1 MLKYYKNIQL
11 SERGD
16 ILSGKKWNIAQNNKD
31 LAADIAEE
39 FSLEPLAAL
48 LLVSRGIT
56 DSEEI
61 ENFLF
66 GEELFRDP
74 LEFTDMDKAVERI
87 ERAVRNFEKIM
98 IFGDYDADGVTS
110 AALLY
115 LYLSANGADVS
126 YYIPDRVSEGYG
138 ISKTAVKKFS
148 EEGIKLIITVD
159 NGIAAVGEVELAA
172 SLGIDTVITDHHK
185 VPETLPD
192 AVAVVNPHR
201 DGDVCGFTDYAGVGV
216 ALLLCSALEGDG
228 ERILEEYS
236 DLAAIGTLA
245 DVVPVIDENRIIVKR
260 GIEKINKMP
269 RLGIDALKKAAG
281 ADTREFTAS
290 TVSYTLAPRI
300 NAAGRMRS
308 AMLAM
313 KLLLSDTAA
322 AADEAA
328 YEIECA
334 NRERQTV
341 ENEITAQA
349 VKIIESDDSIK
360 YAPIIVAAGE
370 GWHQGVIGIVAARLA
385 SKYGKPAIVISTDG
399 GIGKASCRSI
409 EGFSIYDALKS
420 VSDILTHF
428 GGHTLAAGFGIE
440 AGVIGELRRRLC
452 EYCEKT
458 EMPFLSV
465 SVDFKIKPSYITNE
479 LLIVLGLFEPY
490 GAGNPQPCFAIKEVT
505 LKAIKPVGEGKHL
518 RLTFS
523 KDGSDVTAM
532 LFSVAPARFPYK
544 IGDTLDIAFKVEKN
558 EFRGEVRP
566 SVHIADIRFSDIDFY
581 KLSSSVRLYESY
593 KSGRRLT
600 EKQLEFLNVDRN
612 FISSVYKFIRANK
625 NFSYDTDVFCE
636 RSGCPAVNAAK
647 VLVSLDAL
655 CELELVRR
663 DENGYSINE
672 NTGKKELSSS
682 LILKNI
688 SERRE

>member
-1 MLKYYKNIQL
+1 M
-11 SERGD
+11 SR
-16 ILSGKKWNIAQNNKD
+16 KKWNIAQNNKD

-56 DSEEI
+56 DSEKI
-61 ENFLF
+61 ESFLF

-74 LEFTDMDKAVERI
+74 FEFTDMGKAVERI

-115 LYLSANGADVS
+115 LYLSSNGADVS

-138 ISKTAVKKFS
+138 ISQTAVKRFA
-148 EEGIKLIITVD
+148 EEGVRLIITVD
-159 NGIAAVGEVELAA
+159 NGISAVSEVELAK

-185 VPETLPD
+185 VPEALPD

-201 DGDVCGFTDYAGVGV
+201 DEGVCEFTDYAGVGV
-216 ALLLCSALEGDG
+216 AFLLCSALEGDG
-228 ERILEEYS
+228 DKILEEYS

-245 DVVPVIDENRIIVKR
+245 DVVPVVDENRIIIKK

-290 TVSYTLAPRI
+290 TVSFTLAPRI
-300 NAAGRMRS
+300 NAAGRMKS

-313 KLLLSDTAA
+313 KLLLSDSTA

-328 YEIECA
+328 YEIDCA

-341 ENEITAQA
+341 ENEITEEALR
-349 VKIIESDDSIK
+349 IIESDDSIK
-360 YAPIIVAAGE
+360 YAPITVVAGE
-370 GWHQGVIGIVAARLA
+370 GWHQGVIGIVASRLV
-385 SKYGKPAIVISTDG
+385 SKYGKPAIVITTDDD
-399 GIGKASCRSI
+399 IGKASCRSI

-428 GGHTLAAGFGIE
+428 GGHTLAAGFGIKSDC
-440 AGVIGELRRRLC
+440 IGALRQRLC

-458 EMPFLSV
+458 EMPFLPL
-465 SVDFKIKPSYITNE
+465 SVDFRIKPSYITNE
-479 LLIVLGLFEPY
+479 LLIVLGLFEPF
-490 GAGNPQPCFAIKEVT
+490 GAGNPQPCFAIKEVK

-523 KDGSDVTAM
+523 KDGADITAM
-532 LFSVAPARFPYK
+532 QFSVTPAQFPYK

-558 EFRGEVRP
+558 EFRGEIHP
-566 SVHIADIRFSDIDFY
+566 SVHIADIRFSDVDFY
-581 KLSSSVRLYESY
+581 KSSSSVRLYEAY

-600 EKQLEFLNVDRN
+600 QKQLNFLTVDRN

-625 NFSYDTDVFCE
+625 NFSYDIDVFCE

-647 VLVSLDAL
+647 ALVALDVL
-655 CELELVRR
+655 CELGLIRQ
-663 DENGYSINE
+663 DKNGYSIIE
-672 NTGKKELSSS
+672 NAERKDLSSS